1 MSIDHSR
8 TGIEKL
14 PVRAVNVTLVGDAY
28 TQANRGDQGPT
39 RNAHRPG
46 SVNAR
51 CSPPRPLT
59 GGGCKQGR

>member
-28 TQANRGDQGPT
+28 TQATAATKGPHGT
-39 RNAHRPG
+39 RIAP
-46 SVNAR
+46 A
-51 CSPPRPLT
+51 P
-59 GGGCKQGR
+59 